1 MGAHKLVSALAAI
14 ATASLGF
21 IVLPSPGA
29 AQPCAS
35 GTDVRNLD
43 DSGVSASLK
52 NQILGTPGQIISNT
66 SASYPS
72 GKLVVIR
79 AALQDAP
86 VNPAAD
92 TAYINEIFFGT
103 VAGEKNIH
111 GYYNTNSYGKFNV
124 SSGSVPDWFT
134 LSKKITD
141 YSGGIE
147 GNATFLQD
155 VLKKANVNWSALD
168 GNHDHTISIP
178 EAQIIIL
185 VPNALPGSG
194 FASTRGVTAGSVA
207 TPNGTF
213 TFANRKIIIFSLKAL
228 ADPQYNVNPIRA
240 LAAIAHELGHAFFN
254 LPDRY
259 GVNTGTGEYD
269 MMGSANSS
277 TWVHYTMHD
286 KVKIGSIQPKIV
298 QGHLDQCL
306 QFVPSELTASALII
320 VPITSFLTSPLEY
333 WIIEN
338 RNKQYDGGED
348 RRRSPGQGAGGLVQQ
363 RRHLRPQQSGRR
375 PPDRFQQAH
384 PEPPELQ
391 QPGQQRPLHRQPDDS
406 KPLHSQP
413 ERPVEPALVRE
424 RLGRERQLQRAVH
437 VRGILRRYIDRRRPD
452 VVRLRKIGAHR
463 PGRLYDNLR
472 RSWGRRGVSEAN
484 PM

>member
-1 MGAHKLVSALAAI
+1 MGAHKLVSTLAAI
-14 ATASLGF
+14 AAASLGF
-21 IVLPSPGA
+21 IALPPPGA

-43 DSGVSASLK
+43 DSGVSTSLK
-52 NQILGTPGQIISNT
+52 NQILGTPGQIISNA

-111 GYYNTNSYGKFNV
+111 GYYNTNSYGQLNV
-124 SSGSVPDWFT
+124 NSGGVPNWFT

-147 GNATFLQD
+147 GNPTFLQD
-155 VLKKANVNWSALD
+155 VLKAAKVNWKSLD
-168 GNHDHTISIP
+168 TNKDHTIGVS

-194 FASTRGVTAGSVA
+194 FASTRGVTAGSVT
-207 TPNGTF
+207 TPNGPYTF
-213 TFANRKIIIFSLKAL
+213 SNRKIIIFSLKAL
-228 ADPQYNVNPIRA
+228 ADPQFDVNPIRS
-240 LAAIAHELGHAFFN
+240 LATIAHELGHAFFN

-259 GVNTGTGEYD
+259 GANTGTGEYD
-269 MMGSANSS
+269 MMGSASSS

-286 KVKIGSIQPKIV
+286 KVKIGWIQPKIV

-338 RNKQYDGGED
+338 RNKQYDGGEGYD
-348 RRRSPGQGAGGLVQQ
+348 DDLPDKGLAIWYNSVGTFVPSNQ
-363 RRHLRPQQSGRR
+363 
-375 PPDRFQQAH
+375 
-384 PEPPELQ
+384 
-391 QPGQQRPLHRQPDDS
+391 DDVR
-406 KPLHSQP
+406 LIDFSQP
-413 ERPVEPALVRE
+413 TQTPLSYNTPGSNALFTVNPSTPS
-424 RLGRERQLQRAVH
+424 RALLN
-437 VRGILRRYIDRRRPD
+437 RNGQW
-452 VVRLRKIGAHR
+452 
-463 PGRLYDNLR
+463 NLL
-472 RSWGRRGVSEAN
+472 WFENVSDAN
-484 PM
+484 ANYSGLFMFAEF